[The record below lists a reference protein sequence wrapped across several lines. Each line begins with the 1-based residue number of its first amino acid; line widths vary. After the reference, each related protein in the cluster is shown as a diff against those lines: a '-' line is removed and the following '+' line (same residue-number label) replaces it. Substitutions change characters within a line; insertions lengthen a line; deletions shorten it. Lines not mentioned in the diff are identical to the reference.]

1 MATTTKK
8 ATSEK
13 KTATKTSTK
22 KSESIETKVVKPEPV
37 AADRTAEL
45 EKLLKEQAHVIE
57 ALKKQISENKS
68 TVSDKGEK
76 VVFLWQAPVSDENI
90 IEFGD
95 RGRYGRI
102 VGKMGTIIIPKN
114 DLSQVMDAPI
124 RYFLDKRWLVILSGL
139 DEQEREMYG
148 VNYKPNEYLSKEA
161 FLNVVGVG
169 KDMIELYPQLC
180 DSHKEMVAKFYWEA
194 WQEGRNI
201 DRETVVAL
209 NKISKNEAFKAII
222 EAMNERDASAE

>member
-8 ATSEK
+8 AATEK

-22 KSESIETKVVKPEPV
+22 KAESIETKAVKAEPV
-37 AADRTAEL
+37 VADKTAEL
-45 EKLLKEQAHVIE
+45 EKLIAEQAQMIE
-57 ALKKQISENKS
+57 LLKKQISENKS
-68 TVSDKGEK
+68 IVSDKGEK
-76 VVFLWQAPVSDENI
+76 VVFLWQAPVSDENV

-102 VGKMGTIIIPKN
+102 VGKTGTIIIPKN
-114 DLSQVMDAPI
+114 ELSQVMDAPI

-161 FLNVVGVG
+161 FFNVVGVG
-169 KDMIELYPQLC
+169 KKMVELYPQLC
-180 DSHKEMVAKFYWEA
+180 ESHKDMVAKFYWEA
-194 WQEGRNI
+194 WQEGRHI

-209 NKISKNEAFKAII
+209 NKINKNEAFKAII
-222 EAMNERDASAE
+222 EEMNARDVSED

>member
-8 ATSEK
+8 AATEK

-22 KSESIETKVVKPEPV
+22 KAESIETKAVKAEPV
-37 AADRTAEL
+37 VADKTAEL
-45 EKLLKEQAHVIE
+45 EKLIAEQAQMIE
-57 ALKKQISENKS
+57 LLKKQISENKS
-68 TVSDKGEK
+68 IVSDKGEK
-76 VVFLWQAPVSDENI
+76 VVFLWQAPVSDENV

-102 VGKMGTIIIPKN
+102 VGKTGTIIIPKN
-114 DLSQVMDAPI
+114 ELSQVMDAPI

-161 FLNVVGVG
+161 FFNVVGVG
-169 KDMIELYPQLC
+169 KKMVELYPQLC
-180 DSHKEMVAKFYWEA
+180 ESHKDMVAKFYWEA
-194 WQEGRNI
+194 WQEGRQI

-209 NKISKNEAFKAII
+209 NKINKNEAFKAII
-222 EAMNERDASAE
+222 EEMNARDVSED